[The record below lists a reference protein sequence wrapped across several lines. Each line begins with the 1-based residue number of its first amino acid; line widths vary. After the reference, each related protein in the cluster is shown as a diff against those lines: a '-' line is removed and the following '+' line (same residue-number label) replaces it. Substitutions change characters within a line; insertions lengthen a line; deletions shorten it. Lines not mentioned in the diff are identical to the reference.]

1 MEAFHAIYTSL
12 YDYTQYKTVLEA
24 LAPGITASFY
34 RVLLP
39 ITFHLEPMPLTTSYL
54 NYDCNTAEPC
64 DYYACSSGGRIN
76 YYESDYKCLF
86 SSTQGSYRPA
96 DALETVQNLS
106 YSSTP
111 CTTSTPRHSY
121 YTIWKG
127 GGNKASDY
135 YSDAAIKLF
144 PAVSDGGL
152 GVSRLNFF
160 TRWPFAYESNG
171 HWNDGC
177 NCSPNTHLCPD
188 W

>member
-39 ITFHLEPMPLTTSYL
+39 ITFHLEPMSLTTSYL

-96 DALETVQNLS
+96 DALETVETLS

-127 GGNKASDY
+127 GGDRSSD
-135 YSDAAIKLF
+135 
-144 PAVSDGGL
+144 
-152 GVSRLNFF
+152 
-160 TRWPFAYESNG
+160 
-171 HWNDGC
+171 
-177 NCSPNTHLCPD
+177 
-188 W
+188 